1 MAWKFDSNLPI
12 YIQIMNKIKQEIVSK
27 ELAVGERLPSVREYA
42 EIAGVNPNTIQ
53 RSLSELEK
61 EGFIYTNRTAGRYV
75 TDNEALISE
84 ARQALALEELKRFV
98 GTMEKLAYP
107 ADELANLVNTY
118 LKGSYNPWN
127 FCDVS

>member
-118 LKGSYNPWN
+118 LKG
-127 FCDVS
+127 